1 MNKAFVREP
10 EFDGRGYCPHCGALG
25 VDVPRETLDTHILP
39 AARQRIGDAA
49 WFCSFARCDV
59 AYFTLLE
66 AVVTTDELHAPVF
79 PKDQLAPICACFGF
93 GRDEVEADIRD
104 GSPQRIRAL
113 LNKADSPEADCRRLA
128 ADGKCCRGAVQR
140 LYLQLTGQTEQ

>member
-25 VDVPRETLDTHILP
+25 VDVPRETL
-39 AARQRIGDAA
+39 GDAA

-66 AVVTTDELHAPVF
+66 AVVTTDELHAPVY

-113 LNKADSPEADCRRLA
+113 LNKADSPEADCRRQA